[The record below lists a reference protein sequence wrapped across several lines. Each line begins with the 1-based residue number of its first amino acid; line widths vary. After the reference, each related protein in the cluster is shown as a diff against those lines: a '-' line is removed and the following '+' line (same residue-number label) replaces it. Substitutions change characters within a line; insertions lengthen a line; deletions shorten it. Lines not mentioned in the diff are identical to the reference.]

1 MKLNSS
7 THSCRRRVVLSP
19 LLVLA
24 SSAAHAQTIIG
35 SSKGG
40 GNSRTEQQLDSLR
53 VLRSSRGDLESI
65 ERSLARLLRKPGRDA
80 RVIGKFRQI
89 EARA

>member
-1 MKLNSS
+1 MKF
-7 THSCRRRVVLSP
+7 RVVLLL

-24 SSAAHAQTIIG
+24 SGAAHARTIVG
-35 SSKGG
+35 SGNGG
-40 GNSRTEQQLDSLR
+40 GNTGTEQEFESLH
-53 VLRSSRGDLESI
+53 VLWSSRGDLESI
-65 ERSLARLLRKPGRDA
+65 ERSLDRLLRKLGRDA